1 MNFPVVLKKP
11 DTVEPSAK
19 IHYEVASNGL
29 FQVRK
34 TVFYRVVT
42 RTEGPIPGLLPEKE
56 RLELRC
62 PRLPAALLEKVL
74 AFFLEVYRV
83 HRGEA
88 VVILF
93 YDPESQRFRVGVP
106 PQTIPGYFRVDGR
119 WQPLY
124 RLNYEGVKSPP
135 GFLRLGTI
143 HSHGDMHAYSSS
155 VDCDDERY
163 EDGLHIVFGNLDRP
177 VLSRSAAFAANGVRF
192 PLDPDAVLEPASARA
207 STARPDWMARVK
219 RGEWWNSAKR
229 VTASAYPVVSTT
241 SVHAHDGG
249 NRNGKED
256 GELY

>member
-11 DTVEPSAK
+11 DAVEPSAK

-62 PRLPAALLEKVL
+62 PRVPTALLEEVL

-106 PQTIPGYFRVDGR
+106 PQTIPGYFRADGR

-124 RLNYEGVKSPP
+124 RLDYEGVKSPP

-163 EDGLHIVFGNLDRP
+163 EDGLHIVFGDLDRP

-192 PLDPDAVLEPASARA
+192 RLDPDAVLEPASART
-207 STARPDWMARVK
+207 STVRSDWMARVR
-219 RGEWWNSAKR
+219 RGEWRRPAWR
-229 VTASAYPVVSTT
+229 VTASPYPLVSGTG
-241 SVHAHDGG
+241 VDAHDRGK
-249 NRNGKED
+249 RNGEED
-256 GELY
+256 RGLY